1 MSAMDI
7 THPAFSGLDL
17 LASAVLL
24 IDDQQLIRY
33 VNASGE
39 NLLAISSRSVIGK
52 PLEPGMRGD
61 AVRLLAPFDPIV
73 WDRRRHCAG
82 IRP

>member
-52 PLEPGMRGD
+52 PLV
-61 AVRLLAPFDPIV
+61 AI
-73 WDRRRHCAG
+73 
-82 IRP
+82 

>member
-52 PLEPGMRGD
+52 PLG
-61 AVRLLAPFDPIV
+61 AI
-73 WDRRRHCAG
+73 CTC
-82 IRP
+82 